1 MDKEFISQW
10 EEYLKLEKNQALNKN
25 WENFSKRFWEKIL
38 IEVFTN
44 WVINAPKKDKIEHYW
59 YNDTYY
65 KNYLNNV
72 EKALLSILND
82 KYSKHIPHWISFKEN
97 TFFQKKTKWN
107 LRSLFNT
114 YLGFFNYYEEQR
126 KQKIQAEKQ
135 QGKKIKRWSVKEQ
148 WDKKEEFIQTEDWKW
163 RISNEDAKNLTIIG
177 WEILPPWYRYSSK
190 IDN

>member
-10 EEYLKLEKNQALNKN
+10 KEYLKLEKNEVLNKN
-25 WENFSKRFWEKIL
+25 WEKFSKRFWEKIL

-82 KYSKHIPHWISFKEN
+82 KYSKHIPYWISFKEN
-97 TFFQKKTKWN
+97 TFFQRTTKWN

-126 KQKIQAEKQ
+126 KQKIQKEQ
-135 QGKKIKRWSVKEQ
+135 QGKKIKRWSVKEP
-148 WDKKEEFIQTEDWKW
+148 WNKKEEFIQTEDWEW
-163 RISNEDAKNLTIIG
+163 RISNEDAKILTIIG